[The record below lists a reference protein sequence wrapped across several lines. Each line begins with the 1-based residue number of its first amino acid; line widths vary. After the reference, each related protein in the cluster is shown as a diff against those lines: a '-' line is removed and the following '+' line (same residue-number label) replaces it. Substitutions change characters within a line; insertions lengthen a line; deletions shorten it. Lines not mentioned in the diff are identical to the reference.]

1 MGSGGTAEDAE
12 SAAEDEDE
20 PTVVGALETLV
31 RTRQQSCSS
40 PCAKCRARQR
50 LGQAAATEQVFKA
63 PAEAISASF
72 ETPESGR
79 LPLPRTA
86 PRPFALPPPTLVMTQ
101 PNAKAGDGQR
111 FLCAFVDNTLSM
123 VRQNSQPFPDRR
135 RRSI

>member
-31 RTRQQSCSS
+31 RTRQQSVPP

-50 LGQAAATEQVFKA
+50 LGQAAATEQVFEA

-86 PRPFALPPPTLVMTQ
+86 PRPFALPPPPLVMTQ

>member
-1 MGSGGTAEDAE
+1 M
-12 SAAEDEDE
+12 
-20 PTVVGALETLV
+20 
-31 RTRQQSCSS
+31 
-40 PCAKCRARQR
+40 
-50 LGQAAATEQVFKA
+50 GQAAATEQVFEA

-86 PRPFALPPPTLVMTQ
+86 PRPFALPPPPLVMTQ

-123 VRQNSQPFPDRR
+123 VRQKLATI
-135 RRSI
+135 SIVTAVRFE